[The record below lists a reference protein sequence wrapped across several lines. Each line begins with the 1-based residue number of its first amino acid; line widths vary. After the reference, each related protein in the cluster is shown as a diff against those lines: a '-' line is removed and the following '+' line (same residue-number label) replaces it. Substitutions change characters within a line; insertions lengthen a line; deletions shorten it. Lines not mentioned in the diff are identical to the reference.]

1 MIEMGFYENVG
12 HPQSEERLV
21 SWHAHPIL
29 WTRRPN
35 RLKRQ
40 RTQINST
47 NACLVPGCTIAH
59 VQSIPSAAIK
69 AKLTYIMKAPMDR
82 TKIYPRKEETIDAE
96 TGGILAIETGRF
108 KQKSERLKGIALL
121 RVCKATEDFLID
133 QLLIAGGDGKPIG
146 NAMRNDIRSAL
157 KRYEEG
163 RGNRPDLRG
172 QANWLPR

>member
-1 MIEMGFYENVG
+1 VARAPDLVDKKAEPAEAAA
-12 HPQSEERLV
+12 HADQQHERAPGTGLHDCPRSV
-21 SWHAHPIL
+21 DPE
-29 WTRRPN
+29 RRDKGEAD
-35 RLKRQ
+35 LHHEGADG
-40 RTQINST
+40 SHED
-47 NACLVPGCTIAH
+47 L
-59 VQSIPSAAIK
+59 SAEGGD
-69 AKLTYIMKAPMDR
+69 DR
-82 TKIYPRKEETIDAE
+82 RRDR
-96 TGGILAIETGRF
+96 GILAIETGRF